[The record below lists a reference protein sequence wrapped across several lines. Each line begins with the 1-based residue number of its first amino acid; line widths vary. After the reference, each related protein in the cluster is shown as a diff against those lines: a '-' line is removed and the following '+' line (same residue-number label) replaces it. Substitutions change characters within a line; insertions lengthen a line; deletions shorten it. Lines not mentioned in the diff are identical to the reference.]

1 MVKRIAS
8 GRAKQYLTFGSGL
21 LECIGFAG
29 TVFGWASLVFVLKRE
44 GYFADLCVPANHTTV
59 GGGVGSNSTDLPP
72 IPENCDLQDERFA
85 LIFTL
90 ASFMNNFVSLA
101 NGLLFDRCG
110 TSVTRAVGISLY
122 TLSTLMIAL
131 STAVT
136 AYLLFPAL
144 SFMAV
149 GGIIFLLTNMQI
161 GNLFGEKRSTVITL
175 YNGAFD
181 SSSAVFLLVKVLY
194 ETGLS
199 LRAIFL
205 FISSLSVIH
214 VLRTIFLLPRTS
226 IPYPLPEGYTY
237 GARCGRPRRGS
248 AGEAEEA
255 ACQRE
260 PLRGG
265 DGTQRTTEAQEDGV
279 ERPENGDSADR
290 ATPGTAGGAGAA
302 GAGDEEVP
310 SFRSCVLSSLFVT
323 HCVWLSVM
331 QLRHYLFIGTL
342 NPMLTLLAHGHSD
355 LVSQFTNAF
364 AFTQFCGVFF
374 APWNGLIMD
383 RNKRASQPENEP
395 SASPTARRLAETRA
409 TVLSL
414 AITVSQCVCFSLCAA
429 IPVLKVQYLTFV
441 LQVVNRSFLYGGHAA
456 FIATAFPPCHFGK
469 VYGLVMALSAVVS
482 LLQYPCF
489 ALVKGPLNDD
499 PLYMNIGF
507 VILSALAF
515 IHPINVYL
523 HCKRRAQPRA
533 PMDAP
538 AVNVPAEEGKGVSPT
553 RESDISPVTAG
564 RGSLGFGGRV

>member
-1 MVKRIAS
+1 MVEGLVSGQPKR
-8 GRAKQYLTFGSGL
+8 YLTFASGL
-21 LECIGFAG
+21 LECVGFAG

-44 GYFADLCVPANHTTV
+44 GYFGDLCVPGNRTAP
-59 GGGVGSNSTDLPP
+59 GGGGLGSNGTDLPP
-72 IPENCDLQDERFA
+72 TPEDCDLQDERFT

-90 ASFMNNFVSLA
+90 ASFMNNFVSLP
-101 NGLLFDRCG
+101 NGLLFDHCG

-122 TLSTLMIAL
+122 TVSTLMIAL

-149 GGIIFLLTNMQI
+149 GGIIFLLTNMQV

-181 SSSAVFLLVKVLY
+181 SSSAVFLVVKVLY
-194 ETGLS
+194 ETGLT

-214 VLRTIFLLPRTS
+214 VLRTVFLLPRTS
-226 IPYPLPEGYTY
+226 IPYPLPEGYSY
-237 GARCGRPRRGS
+237 GASCKRPRRGS
-248 AGEAEEA
+248 VSEEA
-255 ACQRE
+255 VSQRE
-260 PLRGG
+260 PLRVGG
-265 DGTQRTTEAQEDGV
+265 RTTQAQEDGV
-279 ERPENGDSADR
+279 ERPEKGDSAV
-290 ATPGTAGGAGAA
+290 PGA
-302 GAGDEEVP
+302 AGDEEVP

-342 NPMLTLLAHGHSD
+342 NPMLTLLARGQAG

-364 AFTQFCGVFF
+364 AITQFCGVFF

-383 RNKRASQPENEP
+383 RNKRAARPQNGSSV
-395 SASPTARRLAETRA
+395 SAAARRLTETRA

-414 AITVSQCVCFSLCAA
+414 AITVLQCVFFSLCAA
-429 IPVLKVQYLTFV
+429 IPVLNIQYLTFV

-499 PLYMNIGF
+499 PLYMNVGF
-507 VILSALAF
+507 VILSAIAF
-515 IHPINVYL
+515 VHPINVYL
-523 HCKRRAQPRA
+523 HCRRQARPPA
-533 PMDAP
+533 PPAAP
-538 AVNVPAEEGKGVSPT
+538 AVGVPAEDGTAASPPG
-553 RESDISPVTAG
+553 ESDT
-564 RGSLGFGGRV
+564 